1 MRGGLIMMDKKGCID
16 FVNENKLCFLATAEN
31 DQPRVRAMEFWFAD
45 ETGFYFQ
52 TGAIKELTGHIATNP
67 KVEACFFKP
76 GELVGTMLRVA
87 GKAEFVTD
95 RQMKEKAMQDR
106 PFLKDM
112 GLTADSPSLILFRLA
127 HGEAY
132 FWTLETNL
140 KPKEKI
146 IF

>member
-1 MRGGLIMMDKKGCID
+1 MIDMKACID
-16 FVNENKLCFLATAEN
+16 FANENKICFLATSEN

-52 TGAIKELTGHIATNP
+52 TGSIKELIEHIAANP
-67 KVEACFFKP
+67 KVEACFYKP
-76 GELVGTMLRVA
+76 GELAGTMMRVA
-87 GKAEFVTD
+87 GKADFLTD
-95 RQMKEKAMQDR
+95 HRLKEKAMQDR

-112 GLTADSPSLILFRLA
+112 GLTADSPHLILFRIA

-132 FWTLETNL
+132 FWNLESNL
-140 KPKEKI
+140 KPKEKL

>member
-1 MRGGLIMMDKKGCID
+1 MDIKTCID
-16 FVNENKLCFLATAEN
+16 FANENKVCFLATVEN

-45 ETGFYFQ
+45 ESGFYFQ
-52 TGAIKELTGHIATNP
+52 TGAIKELTGHIASNP
-67 KVEACFFKP
+67 KIEVCFFKP
-76 GELVGTMLRVA
+76 GELAGTMLRVA
-87 GKAEFVTD
+87 GRADFVTD
-95 RQMKEKAMQDR
+95 AHMKEKAMRDR

-112 GLTADSPSLILFRLA
+112 GLTADSPNLILFRIT

-132 FWTLETNL
+132 FWTLATNL

>member
-1 MRGGLIMMDKKGCID
+1 MKDIQACID
-16 FVNENKLCFLATAEN
+16 FANENKLCFLATVEN

-52 TGAIKELTGHIATNP
+52 TGTIKELTGHIATNP
-67 KVEACFFKP
+67 KIEVCFYHAAFP
-76 GELVGTMLRVA
+76 VGTMLRVA
-87 GKAEFVTD
+87 GNAESIDDRDMKA
-95 RQMKEKAMQDR
+95 RAIADR

-112 GLTADSPSLILFRLA
+112 GLTADSPHLILFKIA

-132 FWTLETNL
+132 FWTWETNL
-140 KPKEKI
+140 QPKEKI

>member
-1 MRGGLIMMDKKGCID
+1 MMDRKGCIA
-16 FVNENKLCFLATAEN
+16 FANENKLCFLATVEN
-31 DQPRVRAMEFWFAD
+31 DRPHVRAMEFWFAD

-52 TGAIKELTGHIATNP
+52 TGAIKELTGHITANP
-67 KVEACFFKP
+67 NVEACFYKP
-76 GELVGTMLRVA
+76 GEPVGTMLRVA

-95 RQMKEKAMQDR
+95 LQMKEKAMRDR

-112 GLTADSPSLILFRLA
+112 GLTADSPNLILFRIG

-132 FWTLETNL
+132 FWTLEANL
-140 KPKEKI
+140 KPKGKI